1 MKKYSN
7 YDIDQANRDFEI
19 VSRHLAAAEPVFQ
32 IKLRRAVNSSVSAD
46 QVSLKFDKKTFAS
59 SYEKC
64 KYKNCSFF
72 DITDLL
78 RASVLISRRVDAHK
92 IVEGIKKVFGKE
104 NILKID
110 DRQEPRPGREYFG
123 AIHIDVLVG
132 DIKCEIQIMR
142 KNLHSY
148 VKETRKFYKTPQGQR
163 LKDQPD
169 TAETIK
175 QKNIERSLFE
185 RANRPQNI
193 RMQQDYDIDTEAAL
207 ISIVNKFYKLAHLI

>member
-1 MKKYSN
+1 MN
-7 YDIDQANRDFEI
+7 YHPDMAARDWEAI
-19 VSRHLAAAEPVFQ
+19 LRQLNAAEPVFK
-32 IKLRRAVNSSVSAD
+32 IKLTRAISSSVSVD
-46 QVSLKFDKKTFAS
+46 QISLKFDRKTFFSA
-59 SYEKC
+59 YEKC
-64 KYKNCSFF
+64 NYKKCFF
-72 DITDLL
+72 SDLPDLL
-78 RASVLISRRVDAHK
+78 RATVLISRRVSPQK

-104 NILKID
+104 NVLKID

-148 VKETRKFYKTPQGQR
+148 VKETRKFYKTPQGER

-169 TAETIK
+169 TAESIK

-193 RMQQDYDIDTEAAL
+193 RMQQDYDIDTEASLLNFLNIFYKFAAL
-207 ISIVNKFYKLAHLI
+207 I

>member
-1 MKKYSN
+1 MNN
-7 YDIDQANRDFEI
+7 YNPDIASKDWEALQ
-19 VSRHLAAAEPVFQ
+19 RHIGAAESVFK
-32 IKLRRAVNSSVSAD
+32 IKLTRAITSTVSSHLV
-46 QVSLKFDKKTFAS
+46 QVIYDRKTFS
-59 SYEKC
+59 SAYEKC
-64 KYKNCSFF
+64 KYKNCSLA
-72 DITDLL
+72 DLTDLL
-78 RASVLISRRVDAHK
+78 RANVLISRKVNAHK
-92 IVEGIKKVFGKE
+92 IVDGIKKIFGKA
-104 NILKID
+104 NVLKID

-132 DIKCEIQIMR
+132 EIKCEIQIMR

-148 VKETRKFYKTPQGQR
+148 VKETRKFYKTPQGER
-163 LKDQPD
+163 LKDMPD

-193 RMQQDYDIDTEAAL
+193 RHEEDYDMDTEASL